1 MAFAANFSRGSP
13 TGAPE
18 LEALRRRHAHDGMY
32 GLALVA
38 GCLIGIGISW
48 QAVLSEGARERLVT
62 GWFGVTEDAGA
73 ASLPPRPE
81 PVTFDDAPMALVAA
95 RPAMRPSSALK
106 SPTTPRVMAEVG
118 DIPLAALPERLLLDE
133 GEKPTA
139 AAPGP
144 LATTEIVFAM
154 NSSFLVSGDYTELR
168 RLVAALPERGALRV
182 AIAATVSDEPVKN
195 GGALEAA
202 RYNQWLAERRAERV
216 AEWLRRQVGE
226 RAAIEQELVPHD
238 PSRRVTIDI
247 RPAP

>member
-1 MAFAANFSRGSP
+1 MAFAVDFSRGSP
-13 TGAPE
+13 TGAAE
-18 LEALRRRHAHDGMY
+18 LEALRRRHAHDGVY

-48 QAVLSEGARERLVT
+48 QTVLSEGARERLVAR
-62 GWFGVTEDAGA
+62 WFGIAEEAGA
-73 ASLPPRPE
+73 ASLPPRAE
-81 PVTFDDAPMALVAA
+81 PTVFAEDRIALTAA
-95 RPAMRPSSALK
+95 RPAMQPSPTLK
-106 SPTTPRVMAEVG
+106 SPTTPAVMAEVG
-118 DIPLAALPERLLLDE
+118 DVPLAALPERLLLDE

-144 LATTEIVFAM
+144 SATTEIVFAM
-154 NSSFLVSGDYTELR
+154 NSSFLVSGDYVELR
-168 RLVAALPERGALRV
+168 RLVSALPEQGSLRV

-195 GGALEAA
+195 GGAAEAA
-202 RYNQWLAERRAERV
+202 RYNRWLAERRAERV

-226 RAAIEQELVPHD
+226 RAAIEQELVAHD